1 MKASYKTY
9 RLHIKLVYQYK
20 IFQKKRSRSDGLI
33 WSMFTDHTADDCL
46 CSHKGTILEFHVH
59 VYVKANIKWHLSNLP
74 IVTNVLE
81 FSLRFL
87 IKLEELIS
95 AKNQEPPIADCK
107 IAFILLM
114 YGNTICTLN
123 HYKSSA
129 LAILSSRILIQN
141 GRITK
146 LSTPVK

>member
-1 MKASYKTY
+1 
-9 RLHIKLVYQYK
+9 
-20 IFQKKRSRSDGLI
+20 
-33 WSMFTDHTADDCL
+33 MFTDHTSDDCL
-46 CSHKGTILEFHVH
+46 CSHKGTLLEFH

-107 IAFILLM
+107 IMLLL
-114 YGNTICTLN
+114 C
-123 HYKSSA
+123 
-129 LAILSSRILIQN
+129 
-141 GRITK
+141 
-146 LSTPVK
+146 